1 MQGKLKR
8 TYRTS
13 SELTRKAE
21 YIGVIPLAE
30 MPRLQSLALPQEG
43 EVSVSFEFGHNLLN
57 HALIKGHYVA
67 DILVECQR
75 CLEPMSYPVEQD
87 FELLIDAKDEDIE
100 SFQTDSVYT
109 SDGYLDVFEVIED
122 ELILALPLILMHED
136 TSCNTYWKPEPV
148 EDASVEKKDNP
159 FAVLET
165 LKGRN

>member
-13 SELTRKAE
+13 SELTRKAD

-30 MPRLQSLALPQEG
+30 MPRLLSLTLPQEG
-43 EVSVSFEFGHNLLN
+43 EVDVAFTFGHNVLN
-57 HALIKGHYVA
+57 HALIKGQYA
-67 DILVECQR
+67 TDIQVECQR
-75 CLEPMSYPVEQD
+75 CLEPMSFRIEQQ

-136 TSCNTYWKPEPV
+136 TSCNTYWRPEPV
-148 EDASVEKKDNP
+148 EEAPVEKKDNP
-159 FAVLET
+159 FAVLKT
-165 LKGRN
+165 LKGTD